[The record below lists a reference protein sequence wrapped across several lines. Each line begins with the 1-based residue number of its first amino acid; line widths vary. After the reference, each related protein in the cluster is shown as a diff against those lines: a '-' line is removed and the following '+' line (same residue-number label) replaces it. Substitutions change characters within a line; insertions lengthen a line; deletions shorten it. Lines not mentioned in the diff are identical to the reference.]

1 MKLWGTSPNPFCWYN
16 SDCTTLTMSD
26 REQKKRKRAVQI
38 IVRVTPEEKAEIL
51 KNMESVGISNLS
63 VYARKMMLD
72 GQVIHADF
80 TEIKELSR
88 QLGYLARNINQIA
101 LRANETR
108 NLYKSDVEDLQRD
121 CDPQTAYF
129 DFELTNTMARTI
141 KGDYSRGGCNI
152 AHHIVQSFAPY
163 DKITP
168 EQAHAIGK
176 EFADRFLQGRYEYVI
191 ATHVDKGH
199 IHNHIIFN
207 AVSFYD
213 YKKFR
218 NYKVAAKAREI
229 SDRLSVENGLY
240 VPQFKRQKAVKHHEW
255 SQRKNGTSWVAQLEE
270 ILNKAVTQAH
280 NFSEFCELVRSM
292 VII

>member
-1 MKLWGTSPNPFCWYN
+1 
-16 SDCTTLTMSD
+16 MSD

-121 CDPQTAYF
+121 YAAVKD
-129 DFELTNTMARTI
+129 EILTYLT
-141 KGDYSRGGCNI
+141 
-152 AHHIVQSFAPY
+152 
-163 DKITP
+163 
-168 EQAHAIGK
+168 
-176 EFADRFLQGRYEYVI
+176 
-191 ATHVDKGH
+191 
-199 IHNHIIFN
+199 
-207 AVSFYD
+207 
-213 YKKFR
+213 
-218 NYKVAAKAREI
+218 
-229 SDRLSVENGLY
+229 
-240 VPQFKRQKAVKHHEW
+240 KAVKSVSGD
-255 SQRKNGTSWVAQLEE
+255 SQNS
-270 ILNKAVTQAH
+270 
-280 NFSEFCELVRSM
+280 
-292 VII
+292 